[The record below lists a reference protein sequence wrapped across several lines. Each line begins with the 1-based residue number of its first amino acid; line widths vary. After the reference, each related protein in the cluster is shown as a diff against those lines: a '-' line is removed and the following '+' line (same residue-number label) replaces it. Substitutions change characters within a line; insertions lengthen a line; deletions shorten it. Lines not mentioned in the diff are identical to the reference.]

1 MFFDKID
8 NLSDLSDLS
17 EAAKRIYEENQR
29 AIDNLFSV
37 FEIILKISRILDKEC
52 DYTSYES
59 TNYIKKKNLD
69 RVKEIMSECYG
80 DKELSD
86 YTPKFDA
93 LDNVLLYAK
102 SKLNTTKE
110 KGENEHE

>member
-1 MFFDKID
+1 MFFNEMN
-8 NLSDLSDLS
+8 NLN
-17 EAAKRIYEENQR
+17 EIAKKMYEENQQ
-29 AIDNLFSV
+29 AINNFFKVLD
-37 FEIILKISRILDKEC
+37 IILKVARLLDKEC
-52 DYTSYES
+52 DYGSYES

-80 DKELSD
+80 EKELSD

>member
-1 MFFDKID
+1 MFFNKIE
-8 NLSDLSDLS
+8 NLSDLN
-17 EAAKRIYEENQR
+17 EVAKRMYEENQK

-37 FEIILKISRILDKEC
+37 IEIILRISKILDKEC
-52 DYTSYES
+52 DYTSYEG
-59 TNYIKKKNLD
+59 TNYIKKKNFD

-80 DKELSD
+80 EKELSD

-93 LDNVLLYAK
+93 LDNVLIYAK
-102 SKLNTTKE
+102 SKLNTIKE

>member
-1 MFFDKID
+1 MFFSGIETSNFDEI
-8 NLSDLSDLS
+8 
-17 EAAKRIYEENQR
+17 AKKMYEENQQ
-29 AIDNLFSV
+29 AINNFFKVID
-37 FEIILKISRILDKEC
+37 IILRVARLLDKEC
-52 DYTSYES
+52 DYESYES

-80 DKELSD
+80 EKELSD

-110 KGENEHE
+110 KGDNKHE

>member
-1 MFFDKID
+1 MFFNRID
-8 NLSDLSDLS
+8 NLSDLS
-17 EAAKRIYEENQR
+17 EVAKRMYEENQR

-37 FEIILKISRILDKEC
+37 FEIIIRISRILDKEC

-59 TNYIKKKNLD
+59 TNYIKKKNFD

-80 DKELSD
+80 EKELSD

-110 KGENEHE
+110 KGENKHE

>member
-1 MFFDKID
+1 MFFSRIETSNFDEI
-8 NLSDLSDLS
+8 
-17 EAAKRIYEENQR
+17 AKKMYEENQQ
-29 AIDNLFSV
+29 AINNFFKVVD
-37 FEIILKISRILDKEC
+37 IILRVARLLDKEC
-52 DYTSYES
+52 DYESYEN

-69 RVKEIMSECYG
+69 KVKEIMSECYG
-80 DKELSD
+80 EKELSD

-110 KGENEHE
+110 KGDNKHE

>member
-1 MFFDKID
+1 MFFSRIN
-8 NLSDLSDLS
+8 NLNDLSDLN
-17 EAAKRIYEENQR
+17 EVAKRMYEENQK

-37 FEIILKISRILDKEC
+37 IEIILRISRILDKEC
-52 DYTSYES
+52 DCTSYES
-59 TNYIKKKNLD
+59 TNYIKRKNLD

-80 DKELSD
+80 EKELSD

-102 SKLNTTKE
+102 SKLNITKE